1 MLGAAARSDQRVEVV
16 RPSSSTGAKQSA
28 DGRVDGGALPR
39 LPQWEATPQS
49 ERDAVGG
56 GITNHNFKVTLEG
69 EAYVLRGGKDTE
81 LLGINR
87 RPSTRPRGRR
97 R

>member
-1 MLGAAARSDQRVEVV
+1 
-16 RPSSSTGAKQSA
+16 
-28 DGRVDGGALPR
+28 
-39 LPQWEATPQS
+39 
-49 ERDAVGG
+49 VGG
-56 GITNHNFKVTLEG
+56 GITNHNFKMTLEG